1 MGSRHRTGAP
11 ISTCSDTQIHTQ
23 GRIPDPDQRHVY
35 RHKGVHTQMTHER
48 AQTQAWIKGHRSTH
62 RHGERHRCRRTAA
75 QETNVRTH
83 GDTHEP
89 ADTQRESRT
98 HVHVVHTPT
107 HPGRHPEGV
116 RGTVERQAD
125 GWTSWTDSPQ
135 QTYACAWPSRGHN
148 YCLSMAGLRTP
159 GCHPNCSPES
169 PRQLLE
175 HTCGG
180 PALLTHVCVSQQA
193 CAPPMG
199 ADIPVLQ
206 CREGPKDSP
215 LRHRPQA
222 VPKGPSLVQE
232 EGGAGGTRAWPGR
245 AQEPV
250 PVRQEPRNKLG
261 S

>member
-1 MGSRHRTGAP
+1 
-11 ISTCSDTQIHTQ
+11 
-23 GRIPDPDQRHVY
+23 
-35 RHKGVHTQMTHER
+35 MTHER

-83 GDTHEP
+83 GDTHVP

-107 HPGRHPEGV
+107 HPGRHPEG
-116 RGTVERQAD
+116 VERQAD

-148 YCLSMAGLRTP
+148 YCLSVAGLRTP
-159 GCHPNCSPES
+159 GCHPNCSSES

-206 CREGPKDSP
+206 CREGPQDSP

-222 VPKGPSLVQE
+222 VPKGPSLVRE
-232 EGGAGGTRAWPGR
+232 EGGVGGTRAWPGR

-250 PVRQEPRNKLG
+250 PVKQEPRNKLG